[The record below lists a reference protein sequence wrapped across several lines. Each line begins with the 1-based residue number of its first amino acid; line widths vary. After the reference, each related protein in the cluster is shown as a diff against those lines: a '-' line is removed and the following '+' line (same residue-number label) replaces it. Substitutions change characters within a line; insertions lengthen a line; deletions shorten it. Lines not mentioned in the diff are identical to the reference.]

1 MGDIS
6 QSLSIVRVRACDLQP
21 GLRFLRLPV
30 LTLIKQLYCAHK
42 SYFNA
47 LNLFKWSELL
57 ILAVTTSKIKIQRQS
72 LFYQKTHTTKWQL
85 QRSGVLIEDG
95 PWSG

>member
-47 LNLFKWSELL
+47 LNLYKWSELL
-57 ILAVTTSKIKIQRQS
+57 ILAVYHPEDVTTSKIKER
-72 LFYQKTHTTKWQL
+72 K
-85 QRSGVLIEDG
+85 R
-95 PWSG
+95 